1 MQPPSFGWGQANK
14 QARLGQ
20 FSSLEDI
27 GRATGDF
34 LYNSALAA
42 QYMAQLEAQARR
54 EAQAQQ
60 MARREAQ
67 AEREARASYAV
78 ARYARIPVFSCLR
91 VLMCVCVRLAFR
103 VSAMQ

>member
-1 MQPPSFGWGQANK
+1 MQPPSFGRGQANK
-14 QARLGQ
+14 QARRGQ

-54 EAQAQQ
+54 EAQAQH

-67 AEREARASYAV
+67 AEREARASYGGTDHLQV
-78 ARYARIPVFSCLR
+78 IHSFLKVHTCTFLKVQES
-91 VLMCVCVRLAFR
+91 
-103 VSAMQ
+103 